1 MPDGTSSGL
10 IHLLDMA
17 KYLWIA
23 FVGLFVWQGKRV
35 VNDVEDLKKASVS
48 QDTFNSTLKSLR
60 QDIKDI
66 GKEVH
71 TDINALH
78 SRIDK
83 LVDK

>member
-1 MPDGTSSGL
+1 MPDGTTNGL
-10 IHLLDMA
+10 IQLWDMA

-23 FVGLFVWQGKRV
+23 FVGLFVWNGKRLV
-35 VNDVEDLKKASVS
+35 TRVDTIERSSVS
-48 QDTFNSTLKSLR
+48 NDTFNSTLKSLR

-71 TDINALH
+71 TDINAIH

>member
-1 MPDGTSSGL
+1 MPDGTTTGL
-10 IHLLDMA
+10 MQLWDFA
-17 KYLWIA
+17 KYLWIG
-23 FVGLFVWQGKRV
+23 FIGLFVWNGKRLV
-35 VNDVEDLKKASVS
+35 SRMDDIEKTSVTS
-48 QDTFNSTLKSLR
+48 DTFNSTLRSLR

-71 TDINALH
+71 TDINAIH